1 MLADRTRLEELF
13 ACLRLEDQV
22 LRMRAGDALEKVC
35 RQRPEWLA
43 PEAER
48 ILHDVGAVDQP
59 SVQWHVAQILGHVKA
74 WLSADQAVRA
84 TRLLQ
89 HNLVTS
95 GDWIV
100 LNTTM
105 DVLTA
110 WARGDPALAAWL
122 APHLERPACAGRRW
136 PSAPPSAAR
145 SSRRDRVEA
154 DAMSARRA
162 QW

>member
-1 MLADRTRLEELF
+1 
-13 ACLRLEDQV
+13 
-22 LRMRAGDALEKVC
+22 MRAGDALEKVC

-43 PEAER
+43 PDAER
-48 ILHDVGAVDQP
+48 ILDDVGAVDQP

-84 TRLLQ
+84 IRLLQ

-105 DVLTA
+105 DVLTT
-110 WARGDPALAAWL
+110 WARGDSALAAWL
-122 APHLERPACAGRRW
+122 APHLERLPGDRRK
-136 PSAPPSAAR
+136 AVAKRAAKR
-145 SSRRDRVEA
+145 RAELARDRVEA

>member
-1 MLADRTRLEELF
+1 
-13 ACLRLEDQV
+13 
-22 LRMRAGDALEKVC
+22 MRA
-35 RQRPEWLA
+35 
-43 PEAER
+43 
-48 ILHDVGAVDQP
+48 I
-59 SVQWHVAQILGHVKA
+59 
-74 WLSADQAVRA
+74 
-84 TRLLQ
+84 RLLQ

-105 DVLTA
+105 DVLTT

-122 APHLERPACAGRRW
+122 APHLERLPGDRRK
-136 PSAPPSAAR
+136 AVAKRAAKR
-145 SSRRDRVEA
+145 RAELARDRVEA